1 MKRLLLNLSGLVLY
15 ALACGAYV
23 AAWGAFLGAPL
34 R

>member
-1 MKRLLLNLSGLVLY
+1 MKRLALNLSGLVLY

-23 AAWGAFLGAPL
+23 AVVGTLAGAPL